1 MMPFLGNDLLRGD
14 LVMLAKPNHDDIEQ
28 FAAWTHDVEYSRLLR
43 RGMIYPASVEA
54 MAGWFAEMEKNE
66 NEIPYSIRTIR
77 DNRLVGVMVIK
88 DIFWAA
94 RHCSF
99 WLGIGNAADRGQGYG
114 TDAIRAMLKYA
125 FLEMNM
131 HAVRLEVMSYNPG
144 GIRAYEKVGFKLDG
158 TMRAFVYR
166 DGVYYDVHAMS
177 ILRREWESLY
187 GFPPVSYPEAT

>member
-1 MMPFLGNDLLRGD
+1 MLPFLGNNLLHGD
-14 LVMLAKPNHDDIEQ
+14 LVMLAKPSHDDIEQ

-99 WLGIGNAADRGQGYG
+99 WLGIGNASDRGQGYG

-177 ILRREWESLY
+177 ILRREWEALY

>member
-1 MMPFLGNDLLRGD
+1 MLPFLGNDLLRGD
-14 LVMLAKPNHDDIEQ
+14 LVTLVKPSQEDIEH
-28 FAAWTHDVEYSRLLR
+28 FASWTHDVEYSRLLR
-43 RGMIYPASVEA
+43 RGMVYPASIEA
-54 MAGWFAEMEKNE
+54 MMGWFAAMEKDE

-77 DNRLVGVMVIK
+77 DNRLIGVMVIK

-99 WLGIGNAADRGQGYG
+99 WLGIGKSADRGQGFG

-158 TMRAFVYR
+158 TLRAFVYR
-166 DGVYYDVHAMS
+166 DGVYYDIHAMS
-177 ILRREWESLY
+177 ILRREWETLY
-187 GFPPVSYPEAT
+187 GYPPVSYPEAT